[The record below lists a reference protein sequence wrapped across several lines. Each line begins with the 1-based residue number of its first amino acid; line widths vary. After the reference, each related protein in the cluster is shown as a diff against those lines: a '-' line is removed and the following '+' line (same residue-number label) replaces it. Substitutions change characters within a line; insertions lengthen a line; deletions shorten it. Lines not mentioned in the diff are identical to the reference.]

1 MLASIAWYLTIT
13 LIGWLAFPL
22 VYSIFPALAD
32 RGYSLARAT
41 GLLLWGYIFWLL
53 ASLRLAQNDLGGL
66 VLGLSVLVG
75 LNLFILRSRE
85 KRVEMISW
93 LRTNL
98 RLVVTVEFLFLLAFV
113 FLAVVRAAN
122 PEITGTEKP
131 MDLAFINAILRSP
144 VFPPND
150 PWLSGYA
157 ISYYYFG
164 HILTAMLAR
173 LTATP
178 SSVAFNLMISLL
190 FGLSAIGAYGLIYD
204 LLAVTR
210 RKVTQGYVLP
220 LLGPLFLLL
229 VSNLEGFL
237 EILHRRGLFWKINP
251 DGSVTSAFWTWLDMK
266 ELSLPPAQ
274 PYGWLPERF
283 WWWWRASRVI
293 QDYDLVGNW
302 REVIDEFP
310 FFSYL
315 LADLHPHVLAM
326 PFGLLAIAVA
336 FNIFLGGW
344 QGEIKLPGMR
354 LSITPSGFFF
364 TAILLGGLAFLN
376 TWDILVAAVLVCG
389 AYLLFKVRED
399 GWKWG
404 RLEDFL
410 FFGLAVGVSAL
421 LLYLP
426 FYFGF
431 SSQAGGILPNLVNPT
446 RGVHL
451 WVMFGSLI
459 LPCLAYLIYLGR
471 AEKLST
477 RWKIGLGLAV
487 GVILF
492 LWGLSWLLGWV
503 VTVTRPDLAIS
514 FLQSQGVADMR
525 TLFVETLS
533 KRLNTLGSLI
543 TLLFLLGLP
552 LSLLI
557 PSASQPEDK
566 PDNLSNI
573 SPAPFIMLLITLGA
587 LLVLGPEF
595 LYLHDQFGTRMNTI
609 FKFYYQAWLLWSVA
623 AAFAAAVLL
632 RDLRGIWDKLYRFL
646 FSVLLVVAL
655 TYPVLA
661 LLTKTN
667 NFKPPFGWTLDG
679 AAYIERSSPDEAAA
693 IRWLRS
699 APLGVIAE
707 AVGGSYTDYA
717 RISTHTGLP
726 TVLGWIGH
734 EGQWRGG
741 YEEQGT
747 RQRDIETLYIT
758 PQWEAAQVI
767 LQQYNI
773 RYVYIGMLERTTYR
787 VNETKFQRYLQ
798 PVFRQGDV
806 VIYEVP

>member
-1 MLASIAWYLTIT
+1 MLAFIAWYLTIT

-22 VYSIFPALAD
+22 VYSLFPALAD
-32 RGYSLARAT
+32 RGYSLARAA
-41 GLLLWGYIFWLL
+41 GLLLWGYIFWLS

-66 VLGLSVLVG
+66 VLGLSILAG
-75 LNLFILRSRE
+75 LNLFILRSQE
-85 KRVEMISW
+85 KRVVMITW
-93 LRTNL
+93 LKTNL
-98 RLVVTVEFLFLLAFV
+98 RLVGTVELLFLLAFA
-113 FLAVVRAAN
+113 FLAIVRAAT

-178 SSVAFNLMISLL
+178 GSVAFNLMISLL
-190 FGLSAIGAYGLIYD
+190 FGLSAVGAYGLIYD
-204 LLAVTR
+204 LLAATW
-210 RKVTQGYVLP
+210 RKLKQGSILP

-251 DGSVTSAFWTWLDMK
+251 DGSATSSFWTWLDMK

-274 PYGWLPERF
+274 PYGWVPERF
-283 WWWWRASRVI
+283 WWWWRASRVV
-293 QDYDLVGNW
+293 QDYDLAGNW

-310 FFSYL
+310 FFSFL

-326 PFGLLAIAVA
+326 PFALLAIAVA
-336 FNIFLGGW
+336 LNIFLGGW
-344 QGEIKLPGMR
+344 QGEMKLLGMR
-354 LSITPSGFFF
+354 LSITPGGFFF

-376 TWDILVAAVLVCG
+376 TWDILVAGVLVCG

-410 FFGLAVGVSAL
+410 FFGLAVGVSAI

-451 WVMFGSLI
+451 WVMFGYLI
-459 LPCLAYLIYLGR
+459 LPSLAYLFYQGR
-471 AEKLST
+471 AEKLSA
-477 RWKIGLGLAV
+477 RWKNGFGLAV

-492 LWGLSWLLGWV
+492 LWGLSWLLGWI
-503 VTVTRPDLAIS
+503 VTVTRPGLAFS
-514 FLQSQGVADMR
+514 FLQSQGAADMR

-533 KRLNTLGSLI
+533 KRLNTIGSLM

-557 PSASQPEDK
+557 PSAIQSKDK

-573 SPAPFIMLLITLGA
+573 SPAPLILLLIALGT

-632 RDLRGIWDKLYRFL
+632 RDLRGIWDKLYRIL
-646 FSVLLVVAL
+646 FSVLLAVAL
-655 TYPVLA
+655 TYPVLG

-679 AAYIERSSPDEAAA
+679 AAYIKRGSPDEAAA

-758 PQWEAAQVI
+758 PHWEAAQDI

-787 VNETKFQRYLQ
+787 VIETKFQRFLQ

>member
-1 MLASIAWYLTIT
+1 MLAFIAWYFTIT

-22 VYSIFPALAD
+22 VYNLFPALAD
-32 RGYSLARAT
+32 RGYSLARAA

-53 ASLRLAQNDLGGL
+53 ASLKLAQNDLGGL
-66 VLGLSVLVG
+66 VLGLSILAG
-75 LNLFILRSRE
+75 LSLIILRSQE

-98 RLVVTVEFLFLLAFV
+98 RLLGTVELLFLLAFA

-178 SSVAFNLMISLL
+178 GSVAFNLMISLL
-190 FGLSAIGAYGLIYD
+190 FGLSAIGAYGLVYD
-204 LLAVTR
+204 LLTVTR
-210 RKVTQGYVLP
+210 QKVKQGSAIP

-237 EILHRRGLFWKINP
+237 EILHRRGLFWRINP
-251 DGSVTSAFWTWLDMK
+251 DGSATSFFWTWLDMK

-283 WWWWRASRVI
+283 WWWWRASRVV
-293 QDYDLVGNW
+293 QDYDLAGNW
-302 REVIDEFP
+302 HEVIDEFP

-336 FNIFLGGW
+336 LNIFLGGW

-354 LSITPSGFFF
+354 LSISPGGFFF

-376 TWDILVAAVLVCG
+376 TWDILGAAVLVCG
-389 AYLLFKVRED
+389 AYLLFKVHED

-410 FFGLAVGVSAL
+410 FFGLAVGVSAI

-459 LPCLAYLIYLGR
+459 LPSLAYLFYHGR
-471 AEKLST
+471 AEKLSA
-477 RWKIGLGLAV
+477 RWKIGFGLAV
-487 GVILF
+487 GVILL
-492 LWGLSWLLGWV
+492 LWGLSWLLGWI
-503 VTVTRPDLAIS
+503 VTVTRPDLAIA

-525 TLFVETLS
+525 TLFVDTLS
-533 KRLNTLGSLI
+533 KRLNSIGSLI

-557 PSASQPEDK
+557 PSAIQSEDK
-566 PDNLSNI
+566 PDNLANI
-573 SPAPFIMLLITLGA
+573 SPEPFILLMIALGA

-632 RDLRGIWDKLYRFL
+632 RDLRGIWDKLYRIL
-646 FSVLLVVAL
+646 FSVLLVMAL
-655 TYPVLA
+655 TYPVLG

-679 AAYIERSSPDEAAA
+679 AAYIERNSPDDAAA

-747 RQRDIETLYIT
+747 RQRDLETLYIT
-758 PQWEAAQVI
+758 PHWEAAQVI

-787 VNETKFQRYLQ
+787 VNETKFQRFLQ
-798 PVFRQGDV
+798 PVFRQGEV

>member
-1 MLASIAWYLTIT
+1 MLAFLAWYLTIT

-22 VYSIFPALAD
+22 VYSLFPALAN
-32 RGYSLARAT
+32 RGYSLARAA
-41 GLLLWGYIFWLL
+41 GFLIWGYIFWLL

-66 VLGLSVLVG
+66 VLGLSVLAG
-75 LNLFILRSRE
+75 LNLFILRSQE
-85 KRVEMISW
+85 KRAEMISW

-98 RLVVTVEFLFLLAFV
+98 RLLGSIELLFLLTFA

-131 MDLAFINAILRSP
+131 MDLAFINAILSSP
-144 VFPPND
+144 DFPPND

-178 SSVAFNLMISLL
+178 GSVAFNLMISLL
-190 FGLSAIGAYGLIYD
+190 FGLSAISAYGLIYD
-204 LLAVTR
+204 LLAATR
-210 RKVTQGYVLP
+210 RKVTQGSVLP

-237 EILHRRGLFWKINP
+237 EILHRRGLFWKIDP
-251 DGSVTSAFWTWLDMK
+251 DGSATSAFWTWLDMK

-283 WWWWRASRVI
+283 WWWWRASRVV
-293 QDYDLVGNW
+293 QDYDLAGNW
-302 REVIDEFP
+302 HEVIDEFP

-326 PFGLLAIAVA
+326 PFALLAIAVA
-336 FNIFLGGW
+336 LNIFLGGW

-354 LSITPSGFFF
+354 LSITPGGFFF

-376 TWDILVAAVLVCG
+376 TWDILVAAVLVCS

-410 FFGLAVGVSAL
+410 FFGLAVGVSAI

-431 SSQAGGILPNLVNPT
+431 SSQAGGILPSLVNPT

-459 LPCLAYLIYLGR
+459 LPILASLVYLGR
-471 AEKLST
+471 AEKLSA
-477 RWKIGLGLAV
+477 RWKIGFGLAV

-492 LWGLSWLLGWV
+492 LWSLSWLLGWI
-503 VTVTRPDLAIS
+503 VTVTRPGLAFAFI
-514 FLQSQGVADMR
+514 QSQGAADMR

-533 KRLNTLGSLI
+533 KRMNSIGSLI

-557 PSASQPEDK
+557 PSAIQPEDK
-566 PDNLSNI
+566 PDNPANI
-573 SPAPFIMLLITLGA
+573 SPAPFILLMIALGA

-609 FKFYYQAWLLWSVA
+609 FKFYYQAWLLWSMA

-632 RDLRGIWDKLYRFL
+632 RDLRGIWDKLYRIL
-646 FSVLLVVAL
+646 FSILLVVAL
-655 TYPVLA
+655 TYPVLG

-679 AAYIERSSPDEAAA
+679 AAYIERGSPDEAAA

-707 AVGGSYTDYA
+707 AIGGSYTDYA

-747 RQRDIETLYIT
+747 RQQDIETLYIT
-758 PQWEAAQVI
+758 PHWEAAQVI

-787 VNETKFQRYLQ
+787 VNETKFQRFLQ